1 MTYWRNMRIGAA
13 LLVATLSVPA
23 NAGDAAHPTGL
34 HVIRRISGPDGM
46 WDYASFDPAR
56 RRVYIAHDNV
66 VIAIDA
72 DTGKA
77 NIGFAQGAGLR
88 SVVPVP
94 GTDLIVTTNSG
105 DNTAKVL
112 SAVDGKL
119 LASIPTADDPDG
131 AQYDPKSGL
140 VIVICGDAGVLTLV
154 DPKAM
159 KAVGTI
165 AVGGHLEFGATNGKG
180 RFFVNVVD
188 KNRTA
193 IVDLDTRTVVRSY
206 ILPGCKQPTGLA
218 YVAGDRLIAVCF
230 NGGADILDAHS
241 GRTIASFNVGG
252 VPDAVIYD
260 EPRSLAFVPSA
271 FTGTLSVIALSGKFD
286 NTVVDTV
293 PTENGAR
300 TGTVDP
306 KTGRIYLPT
315 AEYVLRAPKGKP
327 PVAKPGTFKVLE
339 LDR

>member
-1 MTYWRNMRIGAA
+1 MTYWQNMGIGAA
-13 LLVATLSVPA
+13 LLVATLSVAA
-23 NAGDAAHPTGL
+23 NASDAAHPTGL
-34 HVIRRISGPDGM
+34 HVIRRIAGPDGM
-46 WDYASFDPAR
+46 WDYASFDAAR
-56 RRVYIAHDNV
+56 RRVYIAHENV

-77 NIGFAQGAGLR
+77 NTTFAQGAGLH

-105 DNTAKVL
+105 DNTAKVI
-112 SAVDGKL
+112 SAVDGKP
-119 LASIPTADDPDG
+119 LASIPTGDDPDG
-131 AQYDPKSGL
+131 ALYDPQSGL
-140 VIVICGDAGVLTLV
+140 VIVICGGSGVLTLV
-154 DPKAM
+154 DPKAL

-165 AVGGHLEFGATNGKG
+165 AVGGHLEFGATDGKG
-180 RFFVNVVD
+180 RLFVNALD

-193 IVDLDTRTVVRSY
+193 VIDLVTRKVVKSY
-206 ILPGCKQPTGLA
+206 ELPGCKQPTGLA
-218 YVAGDRLIAVCF
+218 YVAGDRLIAVCV
-230 NGGADILDAHS
+230 NGGVDVLDARS
-241 GRTIASFNVGG
+241 GHNIASFNVGG

-260 EPRSLAFVPSA
+260 EQRRLAFVPSM
-271 FTGTLSVIALSGKFD
+271 FTGTLSVISLSGQFD

-300 TGTVDP
+300 TGTVDE

-315 AEYVLRAPKGKP
+315 AEYVLPAPKGKP

>member
-1 MTYWRNMRIGAA
+1 MIYWHLRVAAA
-13 LLVATLSVPA
+13 LLVASA
-23 NAGDAAHPTGL
+23 CIAADNGNSAPPTGL
-34 HVIRRISGPDGM
+34 HVVRRISGPDGM
-46 WDYASFDPAR
+46 WDYASFDAAR
-56 RRVYIAHDNV
+56 RRVYVAHDNV

-72 DTGKA
+72 DSGKA
-77 NIGFAQGAGLR
+77 NTAFAQGRRLR

-112 SAVDGKL
+112 SAIDGKL

-131 AQYDPKSGL
+131 AQYDSQSGL
-140 VIVICGDAGVLTLV
+140 VIVIGGDSGVLTLI

-165 AVGGHLEFGATNGKG
+165 AVGGHLEFGASDGKG
-180 RFFVNVVD
+180 RFFVNVLD

-193 IVDLDTRTVVRSY
+193 IVDLITRKVVKSY
-206 ILPGCKQPTGLA
+206 KLTGCQRPTGLA

-230 NGGADILDAHS
+230 NGGVDVLDAHS
-241 GRTIASFNVGG
+241 GHNIASYNVGG

-260 EPRSLAFVPSA
+260 ESRALAFIPSM
-271 FTGTLSVIALSGKFD
+271 FTGTLSVIALSGQF
-286 NTVVDTV
+286 NNAIIDTV
-293 PTENGAR
+293 PTKNGAR

-306 KTGRIYLPT
+306 KTGRIYLPA
-315 AEYVLRAPKGKP
+315 AEYILPAPKGRP
-327 PVAKPGTFKVLE
+327 PTAKPGTFEVLE
-339 LDR
+339 IDR